1 MKKLSFLLPFVLVA
15 TLSGCNETAGGSG
28 VPDFIQVG
36 KKYNIDRMDWRY
48 GTYSSFKV
56 LEKAGG
62 NWVKAELYPS
72 TDFSDRESKTMW
84 LNIDNL
90 VGIEDAAE

>member
-1 MKKLSFLLPFVLVA
+1 MTS
-15 TLSGCNETAGGSG
+15 
-28 VPDFIQVG
+28 
-36 KKYNIDRMDWRY
+36 
-48 GTYSSFKV
+48 YSSFKV

-62 NWVKAELYPS
+62 NWVKAELYP
-72 TDFSDRESKTMW
+72 DYGRESKTMW